1 MEIKGKVVAIMPE
14 QVVSEKFKKREIV
27 VATGDTYPQEI
38 VMQLTQDKC
47 SLADK
52 LTIGGAVT
60 AHINLKGKKY
70 TNKTTGADAWFNS
83 IEIWKIDIEPVT
95 SSVTSNELDF

>member
-1 MEIKGKVVAIMPE
+1 MEIKGKIVAIMPE
-14 QVVSEKFKKREIV
+14 QVVSDKFKKREIV

-38 VMQLTQDKC
+38 IMQFTQDKC
-47 SLADK
+47 DIANK
-52 LTIGGAVT
+52 LTIGGTVT

-83 IEIWKIDIEPVT
+83 IEIWKVDIEPVT
-95 SSVTSNELDF
+95 SAVTADELDF

>member
-14 QVVSEKFKKREIV
+14 QVVSDKFKKREIV
-27 VATGDTYPQEI
+27 IATNDTYPQEI
-38 VMQLTQDKC
+38 VMQFTQDKC
-47 SLADK
+47 DLANK

-70 TNKTTGADAWFNS
+70 TNKTTGADAWFSS